1 MPRSRAVAVAMLI
14 ASSCAH
20 GQQNNCDTIRAQIEA
35 KIRSSGVASFTLQV
49 VEAEAK
55 LAGKVVGTCDLGT
68 KKIVYNSS
76 TEPASAGTQHKAK
89 ASEERIL
96 TECKD
101 GSVTYGECKK

>member
-1 MPRSRAVAVAMLI
+1 MPRSCAVAFAMLI
-14 ASSCAH
+14 ASSFSH
-20 GQQNNCDTIRAQIEA
+20 GQQNNCGAIRTQIES
-35 KIRSSGVASFTLQV
+35 KIRSSGVESFTLQV
-49 VEAEAK
+49 VEAKVK

-68 KKIVYNSS
+68 KKIVYDSS
-76 TEPASAGTQHKAK
+76 TEPASTGTQPKAM